1 MKHTIEIEGLP
12 EGYEVKNIKV
22 TEKQPWD
29 NGSIAALIYVK
40 KKQPRR
46 IVLEETSEENHLY
59 ESGQYAAFSAGKFV
73 ISGVRNKWREAKEND
88 LSLNNEEPKLK
99 MMAIEFKECSINGCY
114 YVLYKG
120 IKVGQI
126 CKYLSGEVLFSGFDI
141 TQIEQILTKM
151 KELQNGKDNTISS

>member
-1 MKHTIEIEGLP
+1 
-12 EGYEVKNIKV
+12 
-22 TEKQPWD
+22 
-29 NGSIAALIYVK
+29 
-40 KKQPRR
+40 
-46 IVLEETSEENHLY
+46 
-59 ESGQYAAFSAGKFV
+59 
-73 ISGVRNKWREAKEND
+73 
-88 LSLNNEEPKLK
+88 
-99 MMAIEFKECSINGCY
+99 MAIEFKECSINGCY